1 MLIDSLIQGRGPVF
15 TVAASATLQEASR
28 ELDSRRVGALVALDS
43 RGEVAGV
50 LSERDIIRHVGR
62 SGAAALELKVSDAM
76 TRQVVTVSRDA
87 SVDQALAC
95 MTDRRIRH
103 LPVIEGGRLVAIVSI
118 GDLVKHKI
126 AAAEAETE
134 AMKAYILAG

>member
-1 MLIDSLIQGRGPVF
+1 MNIDTLVQGRGPVF
-15 TVAASATLQEASR
+15 TIVADASLQDAAQ
-28 ELDSRRVGALVALDS
+28 ELSTRRVGALVAVDAA
-43 RGEVAGV
+43 GVVVGV
-50 LSERDIIRHVGR
+50 LSERDIIRHLGQTG
-62 SGAAALELKVSDAM
+62 SAALDLKVSDAM
-76 TRQVVTVSRDA
+76 TKDVITIRRDA
-87 SVDQALAC
+87 SIDQALGC

-118 GDLVKHKI
+118 GDLVKQKI